1 MILTECAR
9 GVGELNRGRC
19 LSKEIWQ
26 WEEEHEALVL
36 VLYGPLQE
44 RESMKKES
52 KLHVCKPFPL
62 NSLVV
67 CR

>member
-1 MILTECAR
+1 MRAGCGVVGKLIR
-9 GVGELNRGRC
+9 GWC

-52 KLHVCKPFPL
+52 ELHVCKPFPL
-62 NSLVV
+62 NS
-67 CR
+67 